1 MIITMSGVPCSGKST
16 IAKMLAEKMGWRR
29 ESMGDIFKEMAGDM
43 PLNKFYKELENNP
56 EKEKECDL
64 MQKEWGEKY
73 DDFILDARI
82 AFHFVPREKSY
93 NIFFDLPIDEA
104 AKRAYNRGREG
115 KGESFSDLEESKASI
130 EERMGIERTRYESLY
145 GINHLDKKNYD
156 YIVDADRPVE
166 DIFSDLNIQIEKE
179 LERRGESYKINTI

>member
-16 IAKMLAEKMGWRR
+16 ISKMLAEKLGWKR

-43 PLNKFYKELENNP
+43 PLNRFYKELENDP

-82 AFHFVPREKSY
+82 AFHFVPRAKSY
-93 NIFFDLPIDEA
+93 NIFFDLPLEEA
-104 AKRAYNRGREG
+104 AKRAYGRGKEG
-115 KGESFSDLEESKASI
+115 KSQNFDTLGSARASI
-130 EERMGIERTRYESLY
+130 EERMEIEKGRYESLY
-145 GINHLDKKNYD
+145 GINHLDKNNYD
-156 YIVDADRPVE
+156 YIVDANRPVE
-166 DIFSDLNIQIEKE
+166 DVFSDLYNNVLEE
-179 LERRGESYKINTI
+179 LERRESRTR